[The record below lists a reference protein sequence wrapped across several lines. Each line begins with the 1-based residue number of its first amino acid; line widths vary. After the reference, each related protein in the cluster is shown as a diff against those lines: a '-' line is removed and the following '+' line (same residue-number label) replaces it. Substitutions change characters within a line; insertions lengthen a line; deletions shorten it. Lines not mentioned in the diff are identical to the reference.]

1 MPELHDADVEMHWRC
16 AAYRL
21 RYGEWPTR
29 LEVGPEALRA
39 LKWTVSAE
47 FFVGLS
53 ELFEI
58 VTLASRSDDV
68 HSQLE
73 MRFFG
78 AAGAV
83 SGEEGYLPRLKT
95 IEEADEWT
103 AVCWRHRHGSST
115 RWKAGGSS
123 CRRAD
128 KRSALAAEA
137 ARRCLACAN
146 ALLAVVSDSIKE
158 ALELFTSREEAEAI
172 VQAWDVDEPEQVGA
186 LRVEMVE
193 LETSMTS

>member
-95 IEEADEWT
+95 IEEADEW
-103 AVCWRHRHGSST
+103 
-115 RWKAGGSS
+115 
-123 CRRAD
+123 D
-128 KRSALAAEA
+128 
-137 ARRCLACAN
+137 RCL
-146 ALLAVVSDSIKE
+146 
-158 ALELFTSREEAEAI
+158 LET
-172 VQAWDVDEPEQVGA
+172 QAW
-186 LRVEMVE
+186 LLNEME
-193 LETSMTS
+193 SWRE